1 MAENNVDIS
10 QVTIEVGAEASAAG
24 KNIDSLASALSRLN
38 SNSKLTRIINNLDKL
53 STTLQKFQGLNA
65 SANALTK
72 ISVAVGKLS
81 GLQKLTGLNSALN
94 TLKKF
99 PDVVSGLDPA
109 RLTAFSN
116 AVAPL
121 SEAVGALGDVQK
133 LSGLNSVLNTLKK
146 IPDVTAGLKKTDLD
160 DFAEQILRVRTA
172 VAPLASEMEKVSKGF
187 SALPA
192 NIQKAIAANQ
202 KLTSSNKTTAD
213 SYNVLGLSIS
223 KTQLNFT
230 AITLAMRE
238 LAQFLGGALTN
249 FNAYVENVNLFTVSM
264 GRFAEVGR
272 DAVQTMQDVL
282 GVDMSEAMRNMGV
295 LQNLTTSFGVLD
307 SQAYILSKNL
317 TQLGYDMVSFFNIDT
332 ASAFEKLQAAISGEL
347 EPIRR
352 LGVDIS
358 EARLQQELYNLGID
372 ASVKSLSQ
380 ADKALLRY
388 IAIMDQTSNAQ
399 TDMARTLNSPANMI
413 RVFQAQVTLLV
424 RSIGSLLIPMLNALL
439 PPLIA
444 VTQVLREAI
453 TAIASFIGIDVDF
466 ASTSTNVAGSVGD
479 ISSDLDNVTE
489 SAGAAAD
496 AISYLIGGFDELN
509 VLPSA
514 GSGSG
519 SGASAG
525 GASGSILDGISLPEY
540 DMYAGLI
547 ASKVKKIVDQI
558 KKLGQA
564 VKQFIRPVL
573 PIIEGLAAAFLTMF
587 AVKKFSDFISLI
599 KEFAGTS
606 NLIGAV
612 ASALLSFDTAF
623 GAGEG
628 VVKSVGY
635 ALKDFR
641 SSLSLTA
648 KIMIGAGGFVAAFV
662 TSFSAIKDW
671 TLGVIS
677 GQEAAANIAAAV
689 AIVGTALTVA
699 LGPIGLAIT
708 AVGALTGAIV
718 GNAVAINQQNQEIM
732 ENNLMNGT
740 GIPVEALVKDVEAFN
755 DSVLL
760 SSKAIQDNTAQF
772 EQNQQAI
779 SDSGDKILSL
789 SGFMNVVSGDIADQ
803 YVPEISSAFDDMYTS
818 ITSNMELIRLSL
830 IGALSNTPQDIIN
843 QLDADVP
850 YLTDLI
856 LESTGNITEGA
867 EELRA
872 KFEEVYAQWQQNP
885 SDELR
890 LELMDLATQMY
901 GLTDEGGKA
910 LDVFNTKIEDIGN
923 VDLGSSAQAKQA
935 IDDISTSAQNTIQTI
950 EDTRGQMQSMLD
962 EISAGMSAED
972 RVTLQKFFDDSFTLQ
987 EQQVLSKMESA
998 ISQIRTA
1005 YEDVAIKSA
1014 EEAKPT
1020 WLDSSQGLTE
1030 ALWLGLDVDDTI
1042 KANTTYR
1049 VKNDLVNAF
1058 DSAISE
1064 ATSPVYELANTLGLN
1079 VAQGYSQSITSNTGL
1094 VTKSASD
1101 MVTQGLDAAA
1111 KAQDSH
1117 SPSRKYMTLGQYVDQ
1132 GYANGVTQNV
1142 NVPVQAVQNMSD
1154 KVSNA
1159 FQQGLGISGGQSTKF
1174 RQYGTQSMQSLAD
1187 GYNSSAYQ
1195 AQNAIISLGNNLVSE
1210 MDSIMSRMHSAASGE
1225 VVISVVTEY
1234 SSRGSASAYSP
1245 YAYTGYSTYSIPAL
1259 ADGGVLTGPQ
1269 LVMAGEYSGAATN
1282 PEIVTPQNIMRETM
1296 VDANEE
1302 MAVAI
1307 VTAIQA
1313 LQRAVEEKDQ
1323 NVYITESD
1331 VGRAAAH
1338 YGQQQRRRTGK
1349 NPFATA

>member
-10 QVTIEVGAEASAAG
+10 QVTIEVEAEASAAG

-99 PDVVSGLDPA
+99 PEVVSGLDPA

-146 IPDVTAGLKKTDLD
+146 IPDVTAGLKKADLD

-230 AITLAMRE
+230 AIILAMRE

-264 GRFAEVGR
+264 GRFAEAGR
-272 DAVQTMQDVL
+272 NAVQTMQDVL

-307 SQAYILSKNL
+307 SQAYVLSKNL
-317 TQLGYDMVSFFNIDT
+317 TQLGYDMASFFNIDT

-466 ASTSTNVAGSVGD
+466 ASTSTNVAGSVGG
-479 ISSDLDNVTE
+479 ISSGLDDVTE

-519 SGASAG
+519 TSAG
-525 GASGSILDGISLPEY
+525 GTSGSILDGISLPEY
-540 DMYAGLI
+540 DMYAGLV

-587 AVKKFSDFISLI
+587 AIKKFSDFISLF
-599 KEFAGTS
+599 KEFAGS
-606 NLIGAV
+606 SQLIGAV

-628 VVKSVGY
+628 AIKSIGY

-641 SSLSLTA
+641 SALSLTA

-708 AVGALTGAIV
+708 AVGALTGAIA
-718 GNAVAINQQNQEIM
+718 GNVVAVNQQAQELL
-732 ENNLMNGT
+732 ENNLLNGT
-740 GIPVEALVKDVEAFN
+740 GIPIDAVVDSVYAFN
-755 DSVLL
+755 DALLL
-760 SSKAIQDNTAQF
+760 STKTIQENTAQF
-772 EQNQQAI
+772 EQNQQTI
-779 SDSGDKILSL
+779 SDSGEKILSL
-789 SGFMNVVSGDIADQ
+789 SGFMNSVSSDIANQ

-818 ITSNMELIRLSL
+818 ITSNMELIQLSL

-856 LESTGNITEGA
+856 LESTGDITANA

-872 KFEEVYAQWQQNP
+872 KFKEVYAQWEQNP
-885 SDELR
+885 SDDLR

-901 GLTDEGGKA
+901 GLSDEGGKA
-910 LDVFNTKIEDIGN
+910 LDVFNTKIEDLGN
-923 VDLGSSAQAKQA
+923 VDLKNSRKVQDALEGL
-935 IDDISTSAQNTIQTI
+935 STSAQDAIQTF
-950 EDTRGQMQSMLD
+950 EESRGTMQSMLD
-962 EISAGMSAED
+962 ELSASLSSED
-972 RVTLQKFFDDSFTLQ
+972 RMTLQKFFDDSFTLQ
-987 EQQVLSKMESA
+987 QQ
-998 ISQIRTA
+998 QILDKTNEAVASFRNAYENVAKKTAEEVEPSIMDITQGITEAFWFGLDADETIKTNTA
-1005 YEDVAIKSA
+1005 YRIK
-1014 EEAKPT
+1014 T
-1020 WLDSSQGLTE
+1020 
-1030 ALWLGLDVDDTI
+1030 
-1042 KANTTYR
+1042 
-1049 VKNDLVNAF
+1049 DLVDSF

-1142 NVPVQAVQNMSD
+1142 NVPIQAVQNMSD

-1210 MDSIMSRMHSAASGE
+1210 MYSIMSRMRSAASGE

-1259 ADGGVLTGPQ
+1259 ADGGVLTSPR
-1269 LVMAGEYSGAATN
+1269 LVMAGEYSGASAN

>member
-1 MAENNVDIS
+1 MPENNVDIS
-10 QVTIEVGAEASAAG
+10 QVTIEVEAEASAAG

-99 PDVVSGLDPA
+99 PEVVSGLDPA

-146 IPDVTAGLKKTDLD
+146 IPDVTVGLKKTDLD

-187 SALPA
+187 SVLPA

-230 AITLAMRE
+230 AIILAMRE

-264 GRFAEVGR
+264 GRFAEAGR

-282 GVDMSEAMRNMGV
+282 GIDMSEAMRNMGV
-295 LQNLTTSFGVLD
+295 LQNLATSFGVLD
-307 SQAYILSKNL
+307 SQAYVLSKNL
-317 TQLGYDMVSFFNIDT
+317 TQLGYDMASFFNIDT
-332 ASAFEKLQAAISGEL
+332 ASEFEKLQAAISGEL

-453 TAIASFIGIDVDF
+453 TAIASFIGIDVEF
-466 ASTSTNVAGSVGD
+466 ASTSTNVGGSVGN
-479 ISSDLDNVTE
+479 ISSGLDDVTE

-509 VLPSA
+509 VLPSPSSKS

-519 SGASAG
+519 SGAG
-525 GASGSILDGISLPEY
+525 GSILGGIDLPEY

-547 ASKVKKIVDQI
+547 SSKVKKIVDQI

-564 VKQFIRPVL
+564 IKQFIKPVL
-573 PIIEGLAAAFLTMF
+573 PIIEGLAAGFLTMF
-587 AVKKFSDFISLI
+587 AIKKFSDFISLI
-599 KEFAGTS
+599 KDFAGS
-606 NLIGAV
+606 SEMIGAV

-628 VVKSVGY
+628 VIKSVGY

-662 TSFSAIKDW
+662 TCFSAVKDW

-677 GQEAAANIAAAV
+677 GQEAAANMAV
-689 AIVGTALTVA
+689 VLTLVGTAMTVA

-708 AVGALTGAIV
+708 AIGALTGAIV

-962 EISAGMSAED
+962 EISVGMSAED

-1030 ALWLGLDVDDTI
+1030 ALWLGLDVGDTI

-1064 ATSPVYELANTLGLN
+1064 ATTPVYELADKLGLN

-1117 SPSRKYMTLGQYVDQ
+1117 SPSRKYMTLGQYADQ

-1142 NVPVQAVQNMSD
+1142 NVPIQAVQNMSD

-1174 RQYGTQSMQSLAD
+1174 RQYGVQTMQSLAD

-1195 AQNAIISLGNNLVSE
+1195 AQNAIISLGNNLVYE
-1210 MDSIMSRMHSAASGE
+1210 MYSIMSRMRSAASGE

-1234 SSRGSASAYSP
+1234 SSRGSASSYAP
-1245 YAYTGYSTYSIPAL
+1245 AAYTGRSAYSIPAL
-1259 ADGGVLTGPQ
+1259 ADGGVLTSPR

-1313 LQRAVEEKDQ
+1313 LQRAVEGKDQ

>member
-10 QVTIEVGAEASAAG
+10 QVTIEVEAEASAAG

-230 AITLAMRE
+230 AIILAMRE
-238 LAQFLGGALTN
+238 LAQFLGGALAN

-264 GRFAEVGR
+264 GRFAEAGR
-272 DAVQTMQDVL
+272 DSVQTMQDVL

-307 SQAYILSKNL
+307 SQAYVLSKNL
-317 TQLGYDMVSFFNIDT
+317 TQLGYDMASFFNIDT

-479 ISSDLDNVTE
+479 ISSGLDDVTE

-519 SGASAG
+519 TSAG

-573 PIIEGLAAAFLTMF
+573 PIIDGLAAAFLTMF
-587 AVKKFSDFISLI
+587 AIKKFSDFISLI

-662 TSFSAIKDW
+662 TCFAAVKDW

-677 GQEAAANIAAAV
+677 GQEAAANMAAV
-689 AIVGTALTVA
+689 LTLVGTAMTVA

-708 AVGALTGAIV
+708 AIGALTGAIV

-755 DSVLL
+755 ESVLL

-789 SGFMNVVSGDIADQ
+789 SGFMSVVSGDIADQ
-803 YVPEISSAFDDMYTS
+803 YVPEISSAFDDMYVS

-935 IDDISTSAQNTIQTI
+935 IDDISTSAQSTIQTI

-1042 KANTTYR
+1042 KANTAYR

-1064 ATSPVYELANTLGLN
+1064 ATTPVYELADKLGLN
-1079 VAQGYSQSITSNTGL
+1079 VAQGYSQSITSNTNL

-1142 NVPVQAVQNMSD
+1142 NVPIQAVQNMSD

-1159 FQQGLGISGGQSTKF
+1159 FQQGFGISGGQSTKF
-1174 RQYGTQSMQSLAD
+1174 RQYGAQTMQSLAD

-1195 AQNAIISLGNNLVSE
+1195 AQNAIISLGNNLVYE
-1210 MDSIMSRMHSAASGE
+1210 MYSIMSRMRSAASGE

-1259 ADGGVLTGPQ
+1259 ADGGVLTSPR
-1269 LVMAGEYSGAATN
+1269 LVMAGEYSGASAN

-1349 NPFATA
+1349 NPFVTA